1 MRYQRFTYGRHRR
14 LRSNQNI
21 IFKKVMADVEIND
34 SALQEKI
41 LEPSTLFEKPVSAIW
56 LEIGFGAGE
65 HLFAQA
71 NANPDIGFIG
81 CEPFKYGV
89 ARLCKKLD
97 VGGLKNV
104 RIYMGDARVILSVLK
119 QHSIQRLFILF
130 PDPWPK
136 KRHHKRR
143 IINSETIPIMRR
155 VIVPGGELRI
165 ASDETSYIQWILGC
179 MSRAD
184 GISWNVSKARDW
196 QQRNKDWPQT
206 RYEKKALLAGR
217 RPIYLNYKIGSS
229 LPSK

>member
-1 MRYQRFTYGRHRR
+1 
-14 LRSNQNI
+14 
-21 IFKKVMADVEIND
+21 
-34 SALQEKI
+34 
-41 LEPSTLFEKPVSAIW
+41 
-56 LEIGFGAGE
+56 
-65 HLFAQA
+65 
-71 NANPDIGFIG
+71 
-81 CEPFKYGV
+81 
-89 ARLCKKLD
+89 
-97 VGGLKNV
+97 
-104 RIYMGDARVILSVLK
+104 
-119 QHSIQRLFILF
+119 
-130 PDPWPK
+130 
-136 KRHHKRR
+136 
-143 IINSETIPIMRR
+143 MRR